1 MTEDRLPLAEL
12 LAKAGDGDF
21 LRSVAEAVVQLLMET
36 DVEGLIG
43 AGRHERSGDRTTYRN
58 GYRDRTLDTR
68 LGSLQLR
75 IPKLRQGS
83 YFPPFLEPR
92 KTSEKALVAVIQEA
106 WVGGVSTRR
115 VDDLVQAMGLAGI
128 SKSTVSKLC
137 KDIDDRVNAFLDR
150 PLAGEWPYL
159 WLDATYL
166 KQREGGRIVS
176 VAAIIAV
183 AANTEGKR
191 EIVGLH
197 IGPSEAE
204 TFWATFLKSMAPPR
218 PARREA
224 GHLRRARGAEGGDP
238 PGGRRLVAALPRAL
252 DAQRAVLR
260 AQGAAEHGCRP
271 PCARRSSNP
280 IARMP
285 ARRCAMSPTSFGRSG
300 RSSARSSTRARPTCW
315 RTWTSQP
322 STGPR
327 STFTNPLER
336 LNKEVKR
343 RADVVGIFP
352 NESAIV
358 RLIGAVLLEA
368 NDEWQLQHRYM
379 QTEAMAEL
387 TPPLT
392 RRRCHPIF
400 HRSRMIRGHLS
411 YTPISTTLTD
421 VTVARSRALCHVPAN
436 GSAATS

>member
-1 MTEDRLPLAEL
+1 MTDETLPLAEL

-36 DVEGLIG
+36 DVDGLIG

-92 KTSEKALVAVIQEA
+92 KTSEKALVAVIQQA
-106 WVGGVSTRR
+106 WVSGVSTRR

-137 KDIDDRVNAFLDR
+137 RDIDDRVNAFLDR
-150 PLAGEWPYL
+150 PLTGEWPYL

-166 KQREGGRIVS
+166 KQREGERPRSEGGRIVS

-183 AANTEGKR
+183 AVNTEGKR

-204 TFWATFLKSMAPPR
+204 TFWSSFLKSL
-218 PARREA
+218 ARR
-224 GHLRRARGAEGGDP
+224 GLRGVKLVVSDAHEGLKAAI
-238 PGGRRLVAALPRAL
+238 RRVFGSSWQRCRVHWMRNALSHVPKGQQSMVSAALRQAFIQPDRVQASQTLRHVADQLRQKWPKLAAFIDESEADVLAHL
-252 DAQRAVLR
+252 DFPSQ
-260 AQGAAEHGCRP
+260 H
-271 PCARRSSNP
+271 
-280 IARMP
+280 
-285 ARRCAMSPTSFGRSG
+285 
-300 RSSARSSTRARPTCW
+300 
-315 RTWTSQP
+315 RTKIHS
-322 STGPR
+322 
-327 STFTNPLER
+327 TNPLER
-336 LNKEVKR
+336 LNKEVNR

-352 NESAIV
+352 NEGAIV

-387 TPPLT
+387 TPPLLDAVPT
-392 RRRCHPIF
+392 Q
-400 HRSRMIRGHLS
+400 
-411 YTPISTTLTD
+411 IST
-421 VTVARSRALCHVPAN
+421 PA
-436 GSAATS
+436 A

>member
-1 MTEDRLPLAEL
+1 MTESTLPLAEL

-36 DVEGLIG
+36 DVEGMIG
-43 AGRHERSGDRTTYRN
+43 AGRHERTAERATYRN

-83 YFPPFLEPR
+83 YFPPFLDAR

-106 WVGGVSTRR
+106 WIGGVSTRR
-115 VDDLVQAMGLAGI
+115 VDDLVQAMGLSGI

-137 KDIDDRVNAFLDR
+137 KDIDERVNAFLDR

-166 KQREGGRIVS
+166 KQREGGEIRT
-176 VAAIIAV
+176 VAVIIAV
-183 AANTEGKR
+183 AVTTEGKR

-204 TFWATFLKSMAPPR
+204 TFWLAFLKSLV
-218 PARREA
+218 RR
-224 GHLRRARGAEGGDP
+224 GLRGTKLVISDAHEGLKAAI
-238 PGGRRLVAALPRAL
+238 RRVLGCTWQRCRVHWMRNAQAYVPKGQQNMVSAALRQAFIQPDHPNARQTLRHVADQL
-252 DAQRAVLR
+252 RDKWPKLGAFIDESEADVLAHMNFPAQHRVKI
-260 AQGAAEHGCRP
+260 H
-271 PCARRSSNP
+271 STNP
-280 IARMP
+280 I
-285 ARRCAMSPTSFGRSG
+285 
-300 RSSARSSTRARPTCW
+300 
-315 RTWTSQP
+315 
-322 STGPR
+322 
-327 STFTNPLER
+327 ER

-352 NESAIV
+352 NEGSII

-368 NDEWQLQHRYM
+368 NDEWQTQHRYM

-387 TPPLT
+387 TPPT
-392 RRRCHPIF
+392 IDAVPHQI
-400 HRSRMIRGHLS
+400 
-411 YTPISTTLTD
+411 TTQ
-421 VTVARSRALCHVPAN
+421 
-436 GSAATS
+436 AA